1 MHRFFVPGD
10 CISQDSVV
18 IDGRLVNRLRSVL
31 RLGARDHV
39 IVLDNTGWEY
49 EVELGAARSG
59 RVEGRIVAGSVST
72 AEPRTRITLYQAL
85 LKGSSFE
92 VVLQKC
98 TEIGVR
104 AFVPVICERCVADA
118 PTEGRAARW
127 QAIILEA
134 AQQSRR
140 GRLPELHPSIAFRD
154 ACRSS
159 EGVALLPWEQEGAQ
173 AIGAALHTLAR
184 PQPPSHVSIFIGP
197 EGGFSPPEA
206 EFARSEG
213 ILPVSLGSRILRAE
227 TAGLVA
233 SSFVLYEF
241 DDLGVRG

>member
-10 CISQDSVV
+10 CISQDSIV
-18 IDGRLVNRLRSVL
+18 IDGGLAHRLRSVL
-31 RLGARDHV
+31 RLGAGDHV
-39 IVLDNTGWEY
+39 VVLDNTGWEY
-49 EVELGAARSG
+49 EVELGAASSG
-59 RVEGRIVAGSVST
+59 RIGGRITGRSLST

-104 AFVPVICERCVADA
+104 AFVPVICERCVADPPA
-118 PTEGRAARW
+118 EGRTTRW
-127 QAIILEA
+127 QTIILEA

-140 GRLPELHPSIAFRD
+140 GRLPELHPAIAFHD

-159 EGVALLPWEQEGAQ
+159 KGVALLPWEQEGAQ
-173 AIGAALHTLAR
+173 AIRAALRAFVKRET
-184 PQPPSHVSIFIGP
+184 PSDVSIFIGP
-197 EGGFSPPEA
+197 EGGFSTPEA
-206 EFARSEG
+206 ELARSEG

-233 SSFVLYEF
+233 SSLVLYEF
-241 DDLGVRG
+241 DDLGVGS